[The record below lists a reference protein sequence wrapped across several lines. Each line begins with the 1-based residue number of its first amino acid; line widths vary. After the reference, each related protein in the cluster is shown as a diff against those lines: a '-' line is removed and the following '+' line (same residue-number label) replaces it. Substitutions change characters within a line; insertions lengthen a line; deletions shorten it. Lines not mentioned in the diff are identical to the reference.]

1 MELIDQLGSFFVI
14 RNRFGN
20 HTPVDMRVDVFL
32 PEHFFE
38 RGVALM
44 RLDIVNDSAQ
54 LILKSNVIDIWSIFV
69 FLDFIS
75 HV

>member
-1 MELIDQLGSFFVI
+1 
-14 RNRFGN
+14 
-20 HTPVDMRVDVFL
+20 MRVDVFL

-44 RLDIVNDSAQ
+44 RLDIINDSAQ